1 MLRPSLTLA
10 AVVACASTL
19 RAQAKPVVRH
29 VQLRVAADDSA
40 WMTTG
45 LIVNEGDRIDVR
57 ATGTISVSRFWF
69 RVEANGIRKGGG
81 GERGSSY
88 LEYRIGEELPKPAGK
103 VVFLTAD
110 ASGLLQFRVHD
121 DNYDDN
127 DGSLELDVLAVSG
140 EAVPEATAPNEGNT
154 DLASIIATMSNLL
167 DVLTRVADESFSAKG
182 FYPNPFLD
190 PRVKLPD
197 GITASRLSADAK
209 GYTIG
214 LQHFDKPKARCAISY
229 RMRNPFDEKASD
241 RETVCQ
247 WHDFDPAW

>member
-1 MLRPSLTLA
+1 
-10 AVVACASTL
+10 
-19 RAQAKPVVRH
+19 
-29 VQLRVAADDSA
+29 
-40 WMTTG
+40 
-45 LIVNEGDRIDVR
+45 
-57 ATGTISVSRFWF
+57 VSRFWF

-88 LEYRIGEELPKPAGK
+88 LEYRIGEELP
-103 VVFLTAD
+103 
-110 ASGLLQFRVHD
+110 
-121 DNYDDN
+121 
-127 DGSLELDVLAVSG
+127 
-140 EAVPEATAPNEGNT
+140 
-154 DLASIIATMSNLL
+154 LASIIATMSNLL
-167 DVLTRVADESFSAKG
+167 DVLTRVADESFAAKG